1 MELPV
6 GEPMTQAD
14 VANVY
19 SLLQWGLSAD
29 ENARRPAEEAL
40 TGYEER
46 RGFCSCLL
54 EILRNQAANADHG
67 VRWLAVVYFKN
78 MVNRNWRGR
87 RNSNTNITDEE
98 KVYLRAQLLSLVG
111 EPNQQI
117 SIQLALLVARIARID
132 YPRDWPELFP
142 TLLARL
148 QAENN
153 PGTVQQIYLT
163 LHHVLKELSSK
174 RLVVDQKNFHQ
185 VAAQLLAFMWGSW
198 CNDCATITALLPSVF
213 GPPAPPPA
221 QAPPLPAPAFQ
232 PSPEQAAM
240 LTLCASRWLLCTKIV
255 LRCILFGVVSDVKTL
270 ENVDAVIQLVPIWL
284 RTLIT
289 HLPYW
294 PAASSTRHPL
304 AWVIEK
310 GCVKLMKGIARLQ
323 ATHPY
328 TFGRHADV
336 MTSML
341 SFCFDQVVARDLTGS
356 GATPSGADAM
366 ANGAAMNGSWSPAHA
381 VSREDGNVTDGRNGA
396 APHVPIF
403 SRFLVECLVLFQNTV
418 KCHSYKDQFSE
429 QMRALMRSAGGQV
442 SGPTLAAGETIGSP
456 MARRRSRIGT
466 EVRATLDAFF
476 TPERIKVI
484 VSALVWR
491 FFQLSSEDWEEW
503 SANAEEWAHEQDA
516 AHWQEQLRPCAEA
529 CFLVLLGSYGDPMLQ
544 VVMDMLRSVSEACPP
559 GSLGRG
565 HVDSNGGAGQGP
577 GWCPPEVLLKDAV
590 YNAVGL
596 ASFDLQD
603 TSFDFAAWFTQCLVP
618 EVTSPANNNPT
629 AACLR
634 IIRRRVAIIL
644 RAWASKVCIRAELM
658 PTVYSLLCRLLE
670 EGEDLAVRL
679 AACEALR
686 DVVDA
691 NEFAEEAFLP
701 YAAPLLDRMF
711 RLVQASTELESQV
724 KAFVTISVIIQRVG
738 PGIRPF
744 AARII
749 ELVPQVWAV
758 FGSSEQSLV
767 RVQVLLT
774 LQQLVVA
781 LAEESPLCYERALM
795 PVLAQVTDINQ
806 PDELNLLEDGLNLWH
821 VTVSHAPALTP
832 ELLALV
838 PNAAGIMARSFEH
851 VEILMRILESYI
863 LLGGVEFL
871 RVHAMVVVGM
881 MESMVGAVSDQG
893 MMLVLPVLDLFIQ
906 CLPSEEF
913 SLLEPLLVKLVAS
926 VFASDASELLRAN
939 ICSLVAR
946 IMLHNPPFFKA
957 AFEAMERQR
966 GVVPCLQALPGERPV
981 LFCLVDV
988 WLEQMDAMTTTPKR
1002 KLCALA
1008 LALLLGVPDANVLAR
1023 FPLLISAITGVL
1035 HETEGD
1041 PTVTPEGQEY
1051 WVTRSDAVNDDF
1063 QGSALEIQ
1071 RRELVRASLGT
1082 SWECHGRKGVLFMIL
1097 FQRRERLR
1105 CYPGRTWEYH
1115 WEAMEGSLLRIDHPV
1130 V

>member
-1 MELPV
+1 
-6 GEPMTQAD
+6 
-14 VANVY
+14 
-19 SLLQWGLSAD
+19 
-29 ENARRPAEEAL
+29 
-40 TGYEER
+40 
-46 RGFCSCLL
+46 
-54 EILRNQAANADHG
+54 
-67 VRWLAVVYFKN
+67 
-78 MVNRNWRGR
+78 
-87 RNSNTNITDEE
+87 
-98 KVYLRAQLLSLVG
+98 
-111 EPNQQI
+111 
-117 SIQLALLVARIARID
+117 
-132 YPRDWPELFP
+132 
-142 TLLARL
+142 
-148 QAENN
+148 
-153 PGTVQQIYLT
+153 
-163 LHHVLKELSSK
+163 
-174 RLVVDQKNFHQ
+174 
-185 VAAQLLAFMWGSW
+185 MWGSW

-795 PVLAQVTDINQ
+795 PVLAQ
-806 PDELNLLEDGLNLWH
+806 
-821 VTVSHAPALTP
+821 
-832 ELLALV
+832 
-838 PNAAGIMARSFEH
+838 
-851 VEILMRILESYI
+851 
-863 LLGGVEFL
+863 
-871 RVHAMVVVGM
+871 
-881 MESMVGAVSDQG
+881 
-893 MMLVLPVLDLFIQ
+893 

-1071 RRELVRASLGT
+1071 RRELMHHNDPVKNLKLSTVVQKQLADLGQLHGQGAFQAAVATVDPVILAQLERFVNQGSST
-1082 SWECHGRKGVLFMIL
+1082 S
-1097 FQRRERLR
+1097 Q
-1105 CYPGRTWEYH
+1105 
-1115 WEAMEGSLLRIDHPV
+1115 EA
-1130 V
+1130 